1 MSKLCKECGK
11 RLSLFSSTSLCK
23 ECDKLLDDKY
33 AGIRHNVL
41 KNFDLKEEQTNFLI
55 NTFEKES
62 LLDFYH
68 EIYNILL
75 FNKELKGNE
84 IELLMKIKD
93 SLNLSDEDVDFNRRI
108 KPYIY
113 INVIKEKNELPNFKL
128 ETFGFN
134 IILKKN
140 EKIHFADT
148 AVLKE
153 IKTKS
158 IGYANS
164 RSGVNFRII
173 KDVNYKTGAH
183 EGSIVTKDRL
193 IQFSRG
199 VLVIT
204 NQRLF
209 LNPFPGYRPVSIS
222 IDKILSFQAY
232 QNGIEIYKEDSC
244 DGYFFEIDNIGSVE
258 IFGICL
264 SFLLIGVLEN

>member
-1 MSKLCKECGK
+1 MAKLCKECGK
-11 RLSLFSSTSLCK
+11 KLPLFSSTSLCK
-23 ECDKLLDDKY
+23 ECDKLLDSKY
-33 AGIRHNVL
+33 AEIKNNIL
-41 KNFDLKEEQTNFLI
+41 KSFDLKEKQADFLK

-68 EIYNILL
+68 DIYNMLL
-75 FNKELKGNE
+75 LNKELGGNE
-84 IELLMKIKD
+84 IEFLAKIKN
-93 SLNLSDEDVDFNRRI
+93 SLNLSDEDVDFNRRV

-113 INVIKEKNELPNFKL
+113 IDFIKGKNELPVFKL
-128 ETFGFN
+128 ENFGFN

-153 IKTKS
+153 IKTKN

-164 RSGVNFRII
+164 RSGVNFRIV
-173 KDVNYKTGAH
+173 KDVHYRIGSH
-183 EGSIVTKDRL
+183 EGIIVPKDRL
-193 IQFSRG
+193 IQFSGG

-209 LNPFPGYRPVSIS
+209 LNPFPGYRPVNIPL
-222 IDKILSFQAY
+222 DQILSFQAY
-232 QNGIEIYKEDSC
+232 QNGIEIYREDRWE
-244 DGYFFEIDNIGSVE
+244 GFFFEINNTGSVE

-264 SFLLIGVLEN
+264 SFLLMGMVED